1 MATATAGSRKRTPTS
16 SGFVFHDVSWDDYEA
31 MLRIVGERPIRV
43 IYDQGQ
49 MEIFMPIVR
58 ARQRCLSPRSH
69 GGHADRRTRCRR
81 RGRRTTTHK
90 RQDLGKGAEP
100 DECYWFG
107 DNARHMRGKRQL
119 DLNRDPAPDLII
131 EVDVTRTSLDRL
143 KIFAAMG
150 VPEVWR
156 STGRSLQF
164 LHLQA
169 DGTYQ
174 PRTTSRSFPTLPV
187 SSVAQFLKEV
197 ADRRHRPTWIRS
209 FRAFVR
215 EKVVPGQRP
224 NGRSMSVTRPA
235 HDRKASASVGSGVR
249 SGRNGARSSRGGRPS
264 TRSATSSAVAGA
276 SCKPARLCPVAT
288 IRFATPGAVPM

>member
-1 MATATAGSRKRTPTS
+1 MSTAAASSRKRTPAP
-16 SGFVFHDVSWDDYEA
+16 SGFVFHDVTWDDYEA
-31 MLRIVGERPIRV
+31 MLRIVGERRIRV
-43 IYDQGQ
+43 IYDQGE
-49 MEIFMPIVR
+49 MEIFMPTFGHDNDAFLLGHLVCILAEELDVDFE
-58 ARQRCLSPRSH
+58 
-69 GGHADRRTRCRR
+69 GG
-81 RGRRTTTHK
+81 GTTTHK
-90 RQDLGKGAEP
+90 RKDLGKGAEP

-107 DNARHMRGKRQL
+107 VNARHMRGKRQL
-119 DLNRDPAPDLII
+119 DLTRDPAPDLII

-174 PRTTSRSFPTLPV
+174 ARTTSRNFPTLPV
-187 SSVAQFLKEV
+187 SSVAQFLKDGRT
-197 ADRRHRPTWIRS
+197 ADKRVWIRS

-224 NGRSMSVTRPA
+224 DGR
-235 HDRKASASVGSGVR
+235 
-249 SGRNGARSSRGGRPS
+249 
-264 TRSATSSAVAGA
+264 
-276 SCKPARLCPVAT
+276 
-288 IRFATPGAVPM
+288 